1 MKKTMRLLS
10 LFLSVLFVTTACDK
24 EEEYNVFGGVYG
36 KISSA
41 DTKAA
46 ISGAQVMLSPGNI
59 TAVTGRDGSYEFVE
73 LEPGQYRLSVTA
85 SGYIENSRQV
95 SVISGESVICDM
107 QLTSEKSVSD
117 VSLSTKSLQFGTTYN
132 ERDLVINNIG
142 NSPISWQITNIT
154 VDWLSVSPSVGST
167 SEGKSSTV
175 KVMIDRSKITKDV
188 NTSFNVEAAGGSQ
201 SVQVFVSYKNTSS
214 GNEGDE
220 TAEPDDEEDGTRE
233 DYSSASVS
241 SGDSRIE
248 AEIVSCKRSGSS
260 VTLTYTLRNVSL
272 GAINDFRIYTT
283 NSNSLIMGGY
293 RTVITDDDYTNY
305 VTSNYTFNGV
315 SQNQNYVLTSTFP
328 ERVKCQGTV
337 VVKNFNASAD
347 KLTVILGIWPY
358 DLYPDSLTDPRI
370 YFENVPIY

>member
-1 MKKTMRLLS
+1 MKKTMRLFS
-10 LFLSVLFVTTACDK
+10 LFLSVLFITTACNK
-24 EEEYNVFGGVYG
+24 EEEYNLFGGVYG

-41 DTKAA
+41 ETKAA

-59 TAVTGRDGSYEFVE
+59 TAVTGRDGSYEFAE
-73 LEPGQYRLSVTA
+73 LEPGQYRLLVNA
-85 SGYIENSRQV
+85 SGYAENSRQV
-95 SVISGESVICDM
+95 SVVSGESVICDM
-107 QLTSEKSVSD
+107 QLTSEKSVSN

-132 ERDLVINNIG
+132 ERELVINNIG
-142 NSPISWQITNIT
+142 NSTISWQITNIT
-154 VDWLSVSPSVGST
+154 VDWLKVSPSMGST
-167 SEGKSSTV
+167 YVGKSSTV
-175 KVMIDRSKITKDV
+175 KVMIDRSKIMKDV
-188 NTSFNVEAAGGSQ
+188 NTSFNVDAAGGSQ
-201 SVQVFVSYKNTSS
+201 SVQVFVTHKASS
-214 GNEGDE
+214 GNEGDG
-220 TAEPDDEEDGTRE
+220 TNEPDDDGNVTGE
-233 DYSSASVS
+233 DYSTASVS

-272 GAINDFRIYTT
+272 GAINDFRINTT
-283 NSNSLIMGGY
+283 NCGSISIGAY
-293 RTVITDDDYTNY
+293 RTIITDENYTNY

-337 VVKNFNASAD
+337 VVKNFSSSAD

-358 DLYPDSLTDPRI
+358 GLYPDSLADPRI

>member
-1 MKKTMRLLS
+1 MKKTMKLLS
-10 LFLSVLFVTTACDK
+10 FFLSVLFITAACDK
-24 EEEYNVFGGVYG
+24 EDEYNVFGGVYG

-41 DTKAA
+41 ETKAA

-59 TAVTGRDGSYEFVE
+59 TAVTGSDGSYEFTD
-73 LEPGQYRLSVTA
+73 LEPGQYRLSVNA
-85 SGYIENSRQV
+85 SGYAEYSRQV
-95 SVISGESVICDM
+95 SIVSGESIICDM
-107 QLTSEKSVSD
+107 QLTSEKSVSN

-132 ERDLVINNIG
+132 ERELVINNIG
-142 NSPISWQITNIT
+142 NSTISWQITNIT
-154 VDWLSVSPSVGST
+154 VDWLKVSPSMGST
-167 SEGKSSTV
+167 YVGKSSTV

-188 NTSFNVEAAGGSQ
+188 NTSFNVDAAGGSQ
-201 SVQVFVSYKNTSS
+201 SVQVFVTHKASS
-214 GNEGDE
+214 GNEGEGTDE
-220 TAEPDDEEDGTRE
+220 PEDDGNVTGE

-293 RTVITDDDYTNY
+293 RTIITDDNYTNY
-305 VTSNYTFNGV
+305 ITSNYTFNGV

-337 VVKNFNASAD
+337 VVKNFDASAD
-347 KLTVILGIWPY
+347 ELTVILGIWPY
-358 DLYPDSLTDPRI
+358 DLYPESLADPRI